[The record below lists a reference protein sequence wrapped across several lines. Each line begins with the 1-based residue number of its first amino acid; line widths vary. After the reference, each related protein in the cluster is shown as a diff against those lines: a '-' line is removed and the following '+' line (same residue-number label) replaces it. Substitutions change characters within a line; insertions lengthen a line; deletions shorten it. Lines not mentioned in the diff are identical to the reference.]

1 MSNFPHKVYVPTG
14 IAENVN
20 YTQISGYCYTKINEN
35 VLITDGST
43 ETDIIGSYDDC
54 ADCSSCECGKT
65 IDFKV
70 GGFMYNATNVT
81 FAEKTISI
89 QTSSTG
95 WQEIA
100 IESGQLNINPSTQ
113 LPDNNYNFK
122 PVQIACYDRK
132 IDMES
137 GIHVSFDDR
146 NAEISEFRYAS
157 GIDLY
162 ERQDLYNEFTTG
174 KFGDAPSGSYLNQ
187 FDTVN
192 IANTLRTIKFY
203 NNCDFDCPTQNIDFR
218 IRGKILTNQLQ
229 FSPSRD
235 ADENV
240 TYWVYANCQEV
251 PTTPGQIVECIP
263 NQTGINISEYVHSG
277 ISTQYTTRLF
287 VDSIDIINKNLLHG
301 IHGSNISKQ
310 YSITG
315 GLHFEEQF
323 FGIGVPSTTF
333 NYYLNNSGFYWIDY
347 YGNTDYSKDIGQKYM
362 ENYNKPPN
370 CFDSKISSSTS
381 EFNQFYR
388 LIGGVDSLIGT
399 NIQGF
404 ESGDYYTGCY
414 QSSEF
419 IDGKYK
425 NGTMMPMYWTGIIT
439 GNADGYTTFIDNNNA
454 FPPNNWQ
461 TGFYV
466 YQWYPSGDQSIANN
480 ITGFFG
486 LMTGQYNNEELQKH
500 YQSVALNQTPV
511 NLQNKLKLW
520 DSQSGYFPDGD
531 AINVNASFILKFNE
545 DSYKLPLQFTSST
558 IRHEGAGANIYEHYS
573 FASINGE
580 LANLSDP
587 EYQFNTFLDH
597 GKCET
602 LYQLTDRAASEHQYG
617 INKLQNTTNSY
628 HEFNISDDTTR
639 DEKLK
644 SITFQLS
651 WNK

>member
-14 IAENVN
+14 IAENIN

-187 FDTVN
+187 FDTIN
-192 IANTLRTIKFY
+192 IANTLRAIKFY
-203 NNCDFDCPTQNIDFR
+203 NNCDFDCPTQDIDFR
-218 IRGKILTNQLQ
+218 IRGNIQTDDQSLVH
-229 FSPSRD
+229 S
-235 ADENV
+235 ADEN
-240 TYWVYANCQEV
+240 TTTWIYASCYGV
-251 PTTPGQIVECIP
+251 PTTPGQVIECIP
-263 NQTGINISEYVHSG
+263 NGTGIRMVDFMHSG
-277 ISTQYTTRLF
+277 INSQADVKFYC
-287 VDSIDIINKNLLHG
+287 SKIDIINTGLLYG
-301 IHGSNISKQ
+301 THGSALSKK

-315 GLHFEEQF
+315 GFHFEEEF
-323 FGIGVPSTTF
+323 FGQGYNQSSYSYPLS
-333 NYYLNNSGFYWIDY
+333 NSGFYWLELY
-347 YGNTDYSKDIGQKYM
+347 YNNIEYVNDIGQKYLTH
-362 ENYNKPPN
+362 YNKPPN
-370 CFDSKISSSTS
+370 CFDSNISGPNS

-388 LIGGVDSLIGT
+388 LIGGVDALIST
-399 NIQGF
+399 PSQG
-404 ESGDYYTGCY
+404 SAAGNYYTGCY

-531 AINVNASFILKFNE
+531 AINVDASFILNFDRN
-545 DSYKLPLQFTSST
+545 SYKLPMKFQESE
-558 IRHEGAGANIYEHYS
+558 IRHKDAGANIYSNYF
-573 FASINGE
+573 FASVNGG
-580 LANLSDP
+580 LANLNEP
-587 EYQFNTFLDH
+587 QYQSNTFLDY
-597 GKCET
+597 GECSA
-602 LYQLTDRAASEHQYG
+602 LYQLTDRAASEHLSG
-617 INKLQNTTNSY
+617 SSELESTVNKSHVLSNQTQDK
-628 HEFNISDDTTR
+628 E
-639 DEKLK
+639 LK